1 MRETKKNHS
10 QLINLSKQ
18 IKTVT
23 ILKHYRTKQKYITQE
38 EAKGKTDSQNMPNLP
53 KSQNKTKK
61 RKKKTKWVS

>member
-10 QLINLSKQ
+10 QLLNLSKQ

-23 ILKHYRTKQKYITQE
+23 ILKHYRTKQKCITQE

-53 KSQNKTKK
+53 KRQNKTKR
-61 RKKKTKWVS
+61 RKKKTK